1 MDTGSHPLTFNEI
14 IMNKLSILLF
24 GGILIFSS
32 CASTHNY
39 ESFANWDSDNSGRVE
54 RREFVNAYLGSGYFK
69 KWHDGKSAITY
80 NELFDSMFKS
90 IDSDKDNKLSI
101 VEFNSQIRFFYF
113 GIFNESFS
121 KWDKNS
127 DASISPSEF
136 NAGVSS
142 TNLAS
147 IWDTDDDKRIIERE
161 MAGGMFY
168 ICDADSNGSVDEAEL
183 NTWKRNR

>member
-1 MDTGSHPLTFNEI
+1 MKRHLTPL
-14 IMNKLSILLF
+14 LAVVLLV
-24 GGILIFSS
+24 SS
-32 CASTHNY
+32 CASTRNY
-39 ESFANWDSDNSGRVE
+39 ESFSDWDSDKSGRVE
-54 RREFVNAYLGSGYFK
+54 RREFVEAYLGNGYFK

-80 NELFDSMFKS
+80 AELFDSMFKS

-113 GIFNESFS
+113 GLFNESFS
-121 KWDKNS
+121 KWDTNS
-127 DASISPSEF
+127 DASINLSEF
-136 NAGVSS
+136 SKGVSS

-147 IWDTDDDKRIIERE
+147 IWDTDDDKRIMERE

-168 ICDADSNGSVDEAEL
+168 ICDADSNGSVDETEL